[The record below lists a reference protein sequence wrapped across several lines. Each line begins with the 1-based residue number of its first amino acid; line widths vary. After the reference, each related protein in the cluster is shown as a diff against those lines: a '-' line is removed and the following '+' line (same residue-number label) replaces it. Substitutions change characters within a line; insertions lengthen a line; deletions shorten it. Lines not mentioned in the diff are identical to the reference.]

1 MYLLFVPPVVSF
13 AAIFVIS
20 LRGHFSNQTDV

>member
-13 AAIFVIS
+13 VGIFAIS
-20 LRGHFSNQTDV
+20 LRNQFAEYTNL

>member
-13 AAIFVIS
+13 VAIFTIT
-20 LRGHFSNQTDV
+20 LRNHFARQTNI